1 MNTESKSRYKT
12 TNWSE
17 YNQALRQRG
26 AFTIWFDPQMQWSAT
41 PTGKKGR
48 QPTYTDIAIQFALT
62 IRNLFQL
69 AIRQTQGFIQSLFQ
83 MAHLDWNV
91 PDFSTL
97 SRRADKL
104 QPLLHKSAKNPQ
116 EDLHILVDSTGIK
129 VTGDG
134 EWVRKKHGV
143 NQHRQ
148 WLKLHLATDA
158 NSGEI
163 QAVEVTTCQ
172 YGDAEMLQ
180 PLLDQIDEPI
190 ASVTADGA
198 YDTVN
203 CYDAILK
210 RQANVI
216 IPPRSNAAL
225 WAENEIGKARN
236 HAVQGCWDKGQ
247 KQWKRDIGY
256 HRRSRIEAKMFALK
270 RLGQGVSSRC
280 FNRQVVDLQIRV
292 DILNKFTQLGTA
304 KTVAVA

>member
-69 AIRQTQGFIQSLFQ
+69 ALRQTQGFIQSFLQ

-148 WLKLHLATDA
+148 WLKLHLA
-158 NSGEI
+158 
-163 QAVEVTTCQ
+163 
-172 YGDAEMLQ
+172 
-180 PLLDQIDEPI
+180 
-190 ASVTADGA
+190 
-198 YDTVN
+198 
-203 CYDAILK
+203 
-210 RQANVI
+210 
-216 IPPRSNAAL
+216 
-225 WAENEIGKARN
+225 IGKARN

>member
-69 AIRQTQGFIQSLFQ
+69 ALRQTQGFIQTLLQ

-148 WLKLHLATDA
+148 WLKLHLISVAQKPERYVPLDKVK
-158 NSGEI
+158 NQI
-163 QAVEVTTCQ
+163 Q
-172 YGDAEMLQ
+172 
-180 PLLDQIDEPI
+180 
-190 ASVTADGA
+190 
-198 YDTVN
+198 
-203 CYDAILK
+203 K
-210 RQANVI
+210 RAQ
-216 IPPRSNAAL
+216 SL
-225 WAENEIGKARN
+225 ET
-236 HAVQGCWDKGQ
+236 
-247 KQWKRDIGY
+247 
-256 HRRSRIEAKMFALK
+256 
-270 RLGQGVSSRC
+270 
-280 FNRQVVDLQIRV
+280 
-292 DILNKFTQLGTA
+292 LNKFNDKILVQKTLSQYPQATA
-304 KTVAVA
+304 FVPLKANAVDMTVLINKEKGEVVKIVDLRPWQ

>member
-69 AIRQTQGFIQSLFQ
+69 ALRQTQGFIQSLFQ
-83 MAHLDWNV
+83 MAHLDWNI

-163 QAVEVTTCQ
+163 Q
-172 YGDAEMLQ
+172 
-180 PLLDQIDEPI
+180 
-190 ASVTADGA
+190 
-198 YDTVN
+198 
-203 CYDAILK
+203 
-210 RQANVI
+210 
-216 IPPRSNAAL
+216 
-225 WAENEIGKARN
+225 
-236 HAVQGCWDKGQ
+236 
-247 KQWKRDIGY
+247 GY

-280 FNRQVVDLQIRV
+280 FNRQMVDLQIRV

-304 KTVAVA
+304 KTVTVA